1 MRYSYKSNG
10 IVSRSIRDYR
20 DNIIS
25 DFSNFRIW
33 EGDKEFTEGQE
44 PTITIAETSVASNN
58 YGSVGDYGPYSII
71 SRTKG
76 SGVGSDIQV
85 TTAGC
90 ILTNGGK
97 NPRFSG
103 SAVTYAIRQPITNIV
118 CSGGVCI
125 YSYEAGNVA
134 ETVGQYGPSVINA
147 GVGARRI
154 DSFQFVFDTWQSIS
168 RFTGAAE
175 CRSYIYEPGTF
186 ELEGYNEL
194 DYGLVTAN
202 HGTANN
208 YGNITD
214 VGSEALINHGF
225 ILDRYQFRYGFK
237 KVIGEAQ
244 ARATNAWTGS
254 GRIIS
259 WGRQSSPAI
268 YGYIADGKVRSFQFL
283 GTGGESIPRFYSSE
297 GGSLRITN
305 EPVAVGQTIHTF
317 GDGNFSHFGGAA
329 ESSTWNPEE
338 KQMLF
343 SFTGG
348 ATDIQHSQ
356 TFVGS
361 GRLRNLG
368 TRKAESTIFQ
378 YYGSGGLQLK
388 PRKEVTLYQLKDL
401 ANYTLEIDT
410 ILAPYWQNPGDNTY
424 SWNGTTKL
432 GAALLKDLYETDHE
446 KHTEVYTQDSY
457 REYNELDYG
466 NLVNQGNLNCVA
478 ASGTISTNTTATSGC
493 IKVAPGT
500 TLAIA
505 PSNTYTVPTIQTTPS
520 TLEDYGLVSTA
531 TPASRDYGWILDS
544 SDLRTPYGLFRISS
558 ETDVIPNA
566 TFNFVSDGTPPIF
579 RIVGKTALPLDVSE
593 EGTGTL
599 FATGGAAETSTNAVY
614 GQGLWKFSGDS
625 ILARARDFIG
635 SGSLKKFNGL
645 AESLT
650 FNPEEKQMLFSILG
664 SGTEKHTEVYIG
676 SGNLFTFSGA
686 SESITNVQVGGGLWR
701 FNGDSHDTRS
711 RVYLGS
717 GSLKKFSGLAESIT
731 WNPEEKQMLFS
742 ILGSGTESHTEVF
755 VGFGN
760 LFTFSG
766 ASESTTYVPT
776 LQGLFRLSSFTHASN
791 TDVHVGSGSLK
802 KFSGAA
808 ESATWNPEEQ
818 QMLFD
823 IRGVAHASNTDCHS
837 GSGYFSHFSSG
848 TESILWAAQHAQGL
862 FRVDGDSHDTRSR
875 VHVGS
880 GSLKKF
886 NGLAE
891 SLTFNPEEKQM
902 LFSFLGGITS
912 EKHTEAYVGSGRIR
926 NFATLEA
933 EKGTFDYVGSGTF
946 KLNPRKPDFFELSQL
961 GQFTLDFYSLKN
973 AYINLGNLDFYSQY
987 TNLGHAQLK
996 WLSLE
1001 ESHEKQTRLYD
1012 NGVCFDAINVD
1023 YGELVNQANLVCVN
1037 ASGVI
1042 TTNTTSSTGCIKVQ
1056 PGQTLTLNNGVTYTV
1071 PTITT
1076 TPTAFEDYGLVS
1088 DPNAPQQRDY
1098 GHILDTLSKV
1108 CPFGLGRITGVAKTH
1123 FVENIISTGYSV
1135 SGKAGVTLFGEANTF
1150 WTPPY
1155 IADGLFD
1162 ISGQLHES
1170 FTPATEIGSGNIRK
1184 LSGAAEC
1191 IANVEKADGLFRIS
1205 GDGYCLFSLLHP
1217 ASGLIKVT
1225 GEGEEPRARVYIGS
1239 GSLKKFSG
1247 AAESATWNPEE
1258 KQMLFSFTGEHEV
1271 RFTANPPEEGTEI
1284 RLSGTTHPEL
1294 LTFAEQPFGR
1304 IPISGE
1310 GATPRTRPFIGS
1322 GSLKKFSG
1330 AAESITFNPE
1340 EKQMLFSFAGSGTER
1355 VTLNPPEE
1363 GAEIRLRG
1371 KVYTTATISQE
1382 STLQIR
1388 VFGDGLSRTTKPFVG
1403 SGSLKKF
1410 SGAAESITFN
1420 PEEKQLLF
1428 SFTGAGTE
1436 NTVAVPPEGD
1446 GRLFSVSGATVTSAV
1461 SDDIAAGLFRIDGAS
1476 TSKKTR
1482 FHVGSGSLKKF
1493 SGAAESI
1500 TWNPDEKQMLFNF
1513 VGERIAESKSITETG
1528 SGRISI
1534 YPEAGDYRF
1543 LPNWNGSGTIRIEIE
1558 ATYRF
1563 APVWIGSGTLKKFS
1577 GAAESITFNPEE
1589 KQLLFS
1595 FVGERIAEK
1604 RTSREVSKGGTI
1616 RLDGTPRVR
1625 WVPNNIG
1632 SGTIKLSGD
1641 AKTHYVP
1648 HVIGSGGLW
1657 SWAGAAESLS
1667 VSPAGLFT
1675 FLRIQGDSPTSRSV
1689 VYTGSG
1695 SLKKFQGAAESITWN
1710 PDEKQMLFSF
1720 LGEGTSTRARSES
1733 GQGRIKISGDAGVRF
1748 TTAIIGS
1755 GTTRLSGEA
1764 TVTRA
1769 RDFVGFGSLRK
1780 LSGAAE
1786 SITWNPEE
1794 KQMLFSFLG
1803 TGAESRTSKLL
1814 SQSGVLTVRGT
1825 SGDPLLTFAEQPR
1838 VEIDITGDSYD
1849 LRAYGYAGSGR
1860 ITNVNNVDESFTRDT
1875 YDGSGRIGPLRGIA
1889 FVQVIVWQPPSTQ
1902 VWII

>member
-1 MRYSYKSNG
+1 MRYSYKTNG
-10 IVSRSIRDYR
+10 IVSRSISDYR

-44 PTITIAETSVASNN
+44 PTITIAETSVVSNN
-58 YGSVGDYGPYSII
+58 YGKVGDYGAYSIS

-90 ILTNGGK
+90 ILTSGGR

-103 SAVTYAIRQPITNIV
+103 SAVTYAIRQPITNII
-118 CSGGVCI
+118 CTGGVCI
-125 YSYEAGNVA
+125 YSYEAGNVG
-134 ETVGQYGPSVINA
+134 ETVGQYGSSVINA

-154 DSFQFVFDTWQSIS
+154 DSFTFVFDTWQHIS

-194 DYGLVTAN
+194 DYGLITAN
-202 HGTANN
+202 AGTTKN
-208 YGNITD
+208 YGSVTD
-214 VGSEALINHGF
+214 ISSAELVNHGF
-225 ILDRYQFRYGFK
+225 ILDRYQTRYGFK
-237 KVIGEAQ
+237 RVIGEAQ

-254 GRIIS
+254 GRLKS
-259 WGRQSSPAI
+259 FGSQVSPAI
-268 YGYIADGKVRSFQFL
+268 YGYIVDGKVRSFQFL
-283 GTGGESIPRFYSSE
+283 GTGGESIPRFYTSE
-297 GGSLRITN
+297 GGSLRISN

-348 ATDIQHSQ
+348 ATDIQHRQ

-368 TRKAESTIFQ
+368 TRKAEATIFQ

-388 PRKEVTLYQLKDL
+388 PRKPSK
-401 ANYTLEIDT
+401 
-410 ILAPYWQNPGDNTY
+410 G
-424 SWNGTTKL
+424 
-432 GAALLKDLYETDHE
+432 LYETDHE
-446 KHTEVYTQDSY
+446 KHTQVYTQDSY
-457 REYNELDYG
+457 RRYNELDYG
-466 NLVNQGNLNCVA
+466 TLVNQGNLNCVA

-493 IKVAPGT
+493 ITVAPGT

-520 TLEDYGLVSTA
+520 TIEDYGLVSTA
-531 TPASRDYGWILDS
+531 TPVSRDYGWILDS
-544 SDLRTPYGLFRISS
+544 SFQRSPYGLFRFTSS
-558 ETDVIPNA
+558 TCTERSSYD
-566 TFNFVSDGTPPIF
+566 FVSDGTPPIF
-579 RIVGKTALPLDVSE
+579 KILGKTSLPLDVSE

-664 SGTEKHTEVYIG
+664 SGTEKHTEAYIG

-701 FNGDSHDTRS
+701 FGGDSHDTRS
-711 RVYLGS
+711 RAHVGS

-755 VGFGN
+755 VGSGN

-766 ASESTTYVPT
+766 ASESAAYVPT
-776 LQGLFRLSSFTHASN
+776 LQGLFRFEGDSHDTRARAI
-791 TDVHVGSGSLK
+791 VGSGSFK

-823 IRGVAHASNTDCHS
+823 IRGVAGGSNTDCHS

-862 FRVDGDSHDTRSR
+862 FRVDGDSHDTRARSFA
-875 VHVGS
+875 GS

-912 EKHTEAYVGSGRIR
+912 EKHTEVYVGSGRIR
-926 NFATLEA
+926 NLATLEA
-933 EKGTFDYVGSGTF
+933 EKGSFNYVGSGTL
-946 KLNPRKPDFFELSQL
+946 KLNPRKPQTYELGEL
-961 GQFTLDFYSLKN
+961 GSFTLDFYSLRN

-987 TNLGHAQLK
+987 TNLGAAQLK
-996 WLSLE
+996 WLNLE
-1001 ESHEKQTRLYD
+1001 EGHEKQTRLYD
-1012 NGVCFDAINVD
+1012 NGVCFDAVNLD
-1023 YGELVNQANLVCVN
+1023 YGELVNQANLVCVD

-1071 PTITT
+1071 PTIIT
-1076 TPTAFEDYGLVS
+1076 TPSTIEDYGLVS

-1098 GHILDTLSKV
+1098 GHILDTLSKI
-1108 CPFGLGRITGVAKTH
+1108 CPFGLGKVTGTAKTH
-1123 FVENIISTGYSV
+1123 FVENIVSTGYSV
-1135 SGKAGVTLFGEANTF
+1135 SGKAGVNIFGAADTF

-1162 ISGQLHES
+1162 ISGQLHQS
-1170 FTPATEIGSGNIRK
+1170 FTPAPEIGSGNIRK
-1184 LSGAAEC
+1184 LGGAAET

-1205 GDGYCLFSLLHP
+1205 GATYSLFSLLHP
-1217 ASGLIKVT
+1217 GSGIIRIT

-1340 EKQMLFSFAGSGTER
+1340 EKQLLFSFTGSGTER

-1371 KVYTTATISQE
+1371 EAVLRATISQVGD
-1382 STLQIR
+1382 LRIPI
-1388 VFGDGLSRTTKPFVG
+1388 FGDATSKTTKPFIG
-1403 SGSLKKF
+1403 SGSLRKF

-1420 PEEKQLLF
+1420 PEEKQMLF
-1428 SFTGAGTE
+1428 SFTGVGSESAT
-1436 NTVAVPPEGD
+1436 TKPPEGD
-1446 GRLFSVSGATVTSAV
+1446 GRLFSFGGLSESVSV
-1461 SDDIAAGLFRIDGAS
+1461 SDSLFGGLFRIDGAS

-1493 SGAAESI
+1493 SGVAESI
-1500 TWNPDEKQMLFNF
+1500 TWNPEEKQMLFNF
-1513 VGERIAESKSITETG
+1513 VGERIAESKSVTETG

-1534 YPEAGDYRF
+1534 YPEAADYRF
-1543 LPNWNGSGTIRIEIE
+1543 LPNWNGSGTIRVEVE
-1558 ATYRF
+1558 STYRF
-1563 APVWIGSGTLKKFS
+1563 APVWIGSGTFKKFS

-1632 SGTIKLSGD
+1632 SGTIKISGD
-1641 AKTHYVP
+1641 AKTHWTP

-1657 SWAGAAESLS
+1657 SWAGAAESIS
-1667 VSPAGLFT
+1667 ISPAGLFT
-1675 FLRIQGDSPTSRSV
+1675 FLRIQGDSPTSRTV
-1689 VYTGSG
+1689 IHIGSG

-1733 GQGRIKISGDAGVRF
+1733 GQGTIKTSGDAGVKF
-1748 TTAIIGS
+1748 TPAIIGS
-1755 GTTRLSGEA
+1755 GTTRLSGDVY
-1764 TVTRA
+1764 TTTA
-1769 RDFVGFGSLRK
+1769 RDFVGSGSLK
-1780 LSGAAE
+1780 KISGAAE

-1803 TGAESRTSKLL
+1803 TGAESKTSKLL

-1838 VEIDITGDSYD
+1838 VEIDVTGDSYD

-1860 ITNVNNVDESFTRDT
+1860 INNVNSVDESFTRDG
-1875 YDGSGRIGPLRGIA
+1875 YEGSGKIGPITGIA